1 MTDASAIA
9 TELQPV
15 SWTRPRQFQASCAPH
30 SPALTASGW
39 LHMLQVVCNM
49 RDLASDAR
57 TIADTLARQGVRL
70 TAPRRAVVDVLVQHT
85 APLSV
90 AEIHARLDNRRI
102 NLVSVYRTVRLLLEQ
117 GLVRLA
123 DESKG
128 TQRFELAEA
137 FTGHHHHLVCRECG
151 HVEDLE
157 GCWLGQEMLDALHR
171 RVQRLRRFRV
181 TAHDLKLFGLCQ
193 QCNGA

>member
-1 MTDASAIA
+1 M
-9 TELQPV
+9 
-15 SWTRPRQFQASCAPH
+15 
-30 SPALTASGW
+30 
-39 LHMLQVVCNM
+39 QVVCRM
-49 RDLASDAR
+49 RELVSDAR
-57 TIADTLARQGVRL
+57 TIPDMLARRRLRL

-102 NLVSVYRTVRLLLEQ
+102 NLVSVYRTVRLLMEL
-117 GLVRLA
+117 GLVRVA

-137 FTGHHHHLVCRECG
+137 FTGHHHHLVCQECG
-151 HVEDLE
+151 HVEDLD
-157 GCWLGQEMLDALHR
+157 GCRLGREMLDALNR

-193 QCNGA
+193 RCRPA

>member
-1 MTDASAIA
+1 MQI
-9 TELQPV
+9 
-15 SWTRPRQFQASCAPH
+15 
-30 SPALTASGW
+30 
-39 LHMLQVVCNM
+39 VCTM
-49 RDLASDAR
+49 KSLSFDAR
-57 TIADTLARQGVRL
+57 AIPEMLARQGVRL
-70 TAPRRAVVDVLVQHT
+70 TVPRRAVVEVLVQHP

-90 AEIHARLDNRRI
+90 AEIHARLGDRRI
-102 NLVSVYRTVRLLLEQ
+102 NLVSVYRTVHLLREL
-117 GLVRLA
+117 GVVRIA

-137 FTGHHHHLVCRECG
+137 FTGHHHHLVCQECG

-157 GCWLGQEMLDALHR
+157 GCWLGQEMLDALNR

-193 QCNGA
+193 QCSPA